1 MARSYK
7 FISLAQEE
15 AEKSRLNYRV
25 GAVITKGSKVMFS
38 GCNNERTKSLN
49 SFAFCQHAELEAA
62 RKLNNI
68 LLRKRDK
75 NKNKRDL
82 KKYIIWVTRIR
93 SKNQLSESA
102 PCSDCIK
109 KLTNMGFSKVGY
121 TDNDGNIYVKKLEE
135 LPHFLS
141 DAQMNFKEN
150 IARHL

>member
-150 IARHL
+150 IAKHL

>member
-121 TDNDGNIYVKKLEE
+121 TDNDGNIYVKKLQE

-150 IARHL
+150 IAKHL

>member
-93 SKNQLSESA
+93 SNNQLSESA

-150 IARHL
+150 IAKHL